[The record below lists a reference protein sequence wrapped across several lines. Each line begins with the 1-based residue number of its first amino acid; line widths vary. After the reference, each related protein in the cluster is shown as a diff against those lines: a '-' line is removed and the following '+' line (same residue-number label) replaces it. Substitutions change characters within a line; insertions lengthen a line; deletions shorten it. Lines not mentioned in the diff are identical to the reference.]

1 MRLVFVGLMIGLIA
15 GALLGAMGYRTV
27 RQWYRHQEAVMTLLQ
42 TNLAGLK
49 AEEEAGRC
57 VGQPLALRL
66 FRLEA
71 VSSEIV
77 DAFLAPGAEDE
88 RFAELA
94 RKLEVTVAKL
104 RMNPPTD
111 CEGLKRARAEIGQA
125 CKACHDLYR
134 G

>member
-1 MRLVFVGLMIGLIA
+1 MIGLIS

-27 RQWYRHQEAVMTLLQ
+27 RQWYLHPEAVMTLLQ

-49 AEEEAGRC
+49 GQQEAGQC

-88 RFAELA
+88 RFADLA
-94 RKLEVTVAKL
+94 RKLEATVARL

-111 CEGLKRARAEIGQA
+111 CAGLERARAEIGQA